1 MVMCGAALGVEVV
14 KTVNATDDLV
24 VAERVLRPAADVKED
39 STERIQSA
47 LDEVRRMGGGTVFL
61 SAGEYTIS
69 SPVRVPVGVT
79 LRGDYALYSD
89 SAPNGRSTVLRI
101 TGGRGD
107 EDGPAAFTVFPGAG
121 LVGLVF
127 WYPEQTLANP
137 VPYPW
142 TIRTAKNPPVAND
155 NQTVENCT
163 IVNAWRG
170 IAIGPEWNE
179 LHTIRDVRIC
189 AH

>member
-1 MVMCGAALGVEVV
+1 MKKQMLLRTLLLSCALCAAIAMGGAAFGAEIVR
-14 KTVNATDDLV
+14 TTNPTDDLV

-127 WYPEQTLANP
+127 CPFLAFYQKLQDILNLLQKKF
-137 VPYPW
+137 Y
-142 TIRTAKNPPVAND
+142 
-155 NQTVENCT
+155 
-163 IVNAWRG
+163 
-170 IAIGPEWNE
+170 
-179 LHTIRDVRIC
+179 
-189 AH
+189 